1 MKWINIHI
9 ILSVWVIF
17 FAEIGYAED
26 QKPILDAD
34 SYISMGI
41 DNVVKGQYKQ
51 ALSDFN
57 KALEINPN
65 YAGAYYNRGLVNVI
79 LEQKE
84 QAISDFSKAIEI
96 NPNDAEAYYN
106 RGNVFGD
113 MGNLDKA
120 MSDYNKAIELSPEN
134 VTAYFNRG
142 MTYWRQDNYEKA
154 ISDLNK
160 AIEINPDDAE
170 AYYIR
175 GIANRSNG
183 NYKKALDDFLKAQ
196 NLGYQVDPKFIKST
210 YGQQKSIDIFVD
222 NTKINI
228 SIPSGFNSVDSSSEI
243 WKIAETITSGET
255 ELLAVI
261 VEKDISVLS
270 RTDITLS
277 KYLLVQVSKQI
288 RDRIHSDDDFSEL
301 KNGLKKIYTDK
312 KDNPT
317 KLKKQDID
325 NRKNVPLEEYSIPI
339 DMFYETNNSI
349 SPLFMIKQVYET
361 DGKKEVYLTT
371 FSPNILYIKGKL
383 IYLYVGS
390 EYNSEVDSEWVKNI
404 SKEWITSV
412 IKSNKQEQ

>member
-120 MSDYNKAIELSPEN
+120 RICCSAFS
-134 VTAYFNRG
+134 
-142 MTYWRQDNYEKA
+142 
-154 ISDLNK
+154 
-160 AIEINPDDAE
+160 
-170 AYYIR
+170 
-175 GIANRSNG
+175 RS
-183 NYKKALDDFLKAQ
+183 F
-196 NLGYQVDPKFIKST
+196 
-210 YGQQKSIDIFVD
+210 
-222 NTKINI
+222 I
-228 SIPSGFNSVDSSSEI
+228 SIASRAFIRVSSSV
-243 WKIAETITSGET
+243 W
-255 ELLAVI
+255 LAR
-261 VEKDISVLS
+261 L
-270 RTDITLS
+270 
-277 KYLLVQVSKQI
+277 
-288 RDRIHSDDDFSEL
+288 FSLCFRL
-301 KNGLKKIYTDK
+301 KN
-312 KDNPT
+312 
-317 KLKKQDID
+317 
-325 NRKNVPLEEYSIPI
+325 S
-339 DMFYETNNSI
+339 NSY
-349 SPLFMIKQVYET
+349 K
-361 DGKKEVYLTT
+361 
-371 FSPNILYIKGKL
+371 
-383 IYLYVGS
+383 
-390 EYNSEVDSEWVKNI
+390 
-404 SKEWITSV
+404 
-412 IKSNKQEQ
+412 